1 VAAAAGGRPVVLY
14 NIPGRTALYMPTRL
28 LAELGEI
35 EGVEAVKQSNADE
48 LEPVPGL
55 ALLAGNDDL
64 LARCMDVGGAGG
76 ICVASHVAAAE
87 MRRIVDEPDAR
98 EGLDA
103 GLRELYAALFVTNSP
118 APTKAALA
126 MLGFDAGGVRLPLA
140 ECDEAE
146 LAVVR
151 GALERHGL
159 LQVPAA

>member
-1 VAAAAGGRPVVLY
+1 VILY
-14 NIPGRTALYMPTRL
+14 NIPSRAAINMPPRL
-28 LAELGEI
+28 LAELAEI
-35 EGVEAVKQSNADE
+35 DGVEAVKQSNADE
-48 LEPVPGL
+48 LQPIEGL

-76 ICVASHVAAAE
+76 ICVASHVAAGE
-87 MRRIVDEPDAR
+87 MRRIVDEPEHRA
-98 EGLDA
+98 ELDA

-126 MLGFDAGGVRLPLA
+126 MLGMDVGGVRLPLT
-140 ECDEAE
+140 ECDESE